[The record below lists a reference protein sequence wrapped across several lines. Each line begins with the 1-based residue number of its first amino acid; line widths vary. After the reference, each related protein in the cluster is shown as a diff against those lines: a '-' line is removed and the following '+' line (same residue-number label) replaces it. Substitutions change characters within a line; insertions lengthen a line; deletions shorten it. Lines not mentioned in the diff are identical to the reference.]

1 MKKNYT
7 TLLMVVLFVST
18 IMYSQPAT
26 EVYLFDFILND
37 SVFAVENPVNIS
49 NNKGYDN
56 QPSFSLDGSGVLFA
70 STRLDQT
77 DVAFYNIA
85 DETKIWLTNT
95 LGSEYSPIQTPT
107 KKFFSSIYI
116 DKDGTQLLW
125 VYPFNRKKPKVLI
138 ENLEVGYHAWLNKKI
153 IVSFVLGDPP
163 TLEVSNL
170 KFKIKY
176 PIEKNI
182 GRSIH
187 NIPGTDLISFISHEN
202 TDFEIYSI
210 DPLNSEKIYI
220 ADALKDSQDLAWTPD
235 GTLIMGSG
243 NTLYK
248 LKPGVDKTWVEFASL
263 KSFELTG
270 ITRLA
275 ISPLGNKI
283 AIVVDEIV
291 ENITESDE

>member
-1 MKKNYT
+1 
-7 TLLMVVLFVST
+7 MVFFLVPAIF
-18 IMYSQPAT
+18 YSQPAT
-26 EVYLFDFILND
+26 EVYLFDFIQND
-37 SVFAVENPVNIS
+37 SVFTVENPLNIS

-56 QPSFSLDGSGVLFA
+56 QPSFLLDGTGVLFA

-77 DVAFYNIA
+77 DVVLYNITN
-85 DETKIWLTNT
+85 DTKAWLTNT

-107 KKFFSSIYI
+107 KKFFSSIYL
-116 DKDGTQLLW
+116 DKEGTQLLW

-153 IVSFVLGDPP
+153 IVSFVLGDPS

-187 NIPGTDLISFISHEN
+187 KIPGTELISFISHEN

-210 DPLNSEKIYI
+210 NPLNSEKIYI

-235 GTLIMGSG
+235 GTMIMGTM
-243 NTLYK
+243 NALYK
-248 LKPGVDKTWVEFASL
+248 LKPGVDKNWIEFASL
-263 KSFELTG
+263 KPFGLTG

-275 ISPLGNKI
+275 VSPLGNKI

-291 ENITESDE
+291 ENINESDE